1 MHAGCSGFGRNCPE
15 NWFKQRPQCRGKAG
29 LMLCSNELSR
39 QRSVA
44 LLALVLVAILLDPS
58 DPQARH
64 SAAVDRALPAGEFLE
79 AERIALAG
87 FVDAEQAA
95 GDRGDDLRLAANDPA
110 RRAGRRQRIE
120 RQRLAERSDDLGRTN
135 LLVLEHSVTPA

>member
-1 MHAGCSGFGRNCPE
+1 
-15 NWFKQRPQCRGKAG
+15 
-29 LMLCSNELSR
+29 MLCSNELSR

-79 AERIALAG
+79 AERVTLAG
-87 FVDAEQAA
+87 FVDAEQPA
-95 GDRGDDLRLAANDPA
+95 GHRGNDLGLAANDPP
-110 RRAGRRQRIE
+110 RRVSGRQRIE
-120 RQRLAERSDDLGRTN
+120 RQRLTERSDDLGRAN